1 MRTMMPMRALQV
13 ATTAA
18 ALLVAQAPAF
28 AQTAPTPTAAP
39 APAPTAAP
47 APAAAPAPTAAPT
60 AAPTRAPAP
69 DLPVEPEPLPPWT
82 PSVEPTPPATPTPP
96 PGDAQTPPGD
106 VQAPLTDP
114 NAPPPTEPPPAD
126 VAPAPAPAPM
136 APVDVDKAKGLRKA
150 GVGTMAAGGVLALGG
165 FVATLAFTLRGNK
178 LEQDLI
184 TAEGNYQID
193 NCSSTDS
200 SKCDGLKADRDQIRD
215 GILGADRNARITGGV
230 LAGGLL
236 ITAIGGII
244 YRVGM
249 KRLSNAD
256 NVSRVRVSP
265 SFGGLTIS
273 GRF

>member
-1 MRTMMPMRALQV
+1 MRTMKPMRALQV

-18 ALLVAQAPAF
+18 ALLLAQAPAF
-28 AQTAPTPTAAP
+28 AQ
-39 APAPTAAP
+39 
-47 APAAAPAPTAAPT
+47 APAAAPTVPPAPAP
-60 AAPTRAPAP
+60 APTRAPAP
-69 DLPVEPEPLPPWT
+69 DLPVEPAPLPPWT
-82 PSVEPTPPATPTPP
+82 PSVEPTPAPTPAP
-96 PGDAQTPPGD
+96 TD
-106 VQAPLTDP
+106 VQAPPTDPNAPPADVQSPLTDP
-114 NAPPPTEPPPAD
+114 NAPPPTPPAD
-126 VAPAPAPAPM
+126 TVAPAPAPGPAPLT
-136 APVDVDKAKGLRKA
+136 PVDLDKAKGLRRA
-150 GVGTMAAGGVLALGG
+150 GLGTMITGGVIALGS
-165 FVATLAFTLRGNK
+165 FATTLAFTIRGTR

-184 TAEGNYQID
+184 SAEDNYQLG

-215 GILGADRNARITGGV
+215 GILAADRTARITGGI

-236 ITAIGGII
+236 ITAIGGIV

-256 NVSRVRVSP
+256 NLSRVRVSP

>member
-1 MRTMMPMRALQV
+1 MRTMKPMRALQV

-18 ALLVAQAPAF
+18 ALLLAQAPAF
-28 AQTAPTPTAAP
+28 AQAP
-39 APAPTAAP
+39 
-47 APAAAPAPTAAPT
+47 PAAAPTAAPT
-60 AAPTRAPAP
+60 VPPAPAPAPAPASTRAPAP

-82 PSVEPTPPATPTPP
+82 PSVEPPPTPAP
-96 PGDAQTPPGD
+96 TD
-106 VQAPLTDP
+106 VQAPPTDPNAPPPANVQSPLTDP
-114 NAPPPTEPPPAD
+114 NAPPPTPPAD
-126 VAPAPAPAPM
+126 TVAPSPAPGPAPLT
-136 APVDVDKAKGLRKA
+136 PVDLDKAKGLRRA
-150 GVGTMAAGGVLALGG
+150 GLGTMITGGVIALGS
-165 FVATLAFTLRGNK
+165 FATTLAFTIRGTR

-184 TAEGNYQID
+184 SAEDNYQLG

-215 GILGADRNARITGGV
+215 GIISADRTARITGGI

-236 ITAIGGII
+236 ITAIGGIV

-256 NVSRVRVSP
+256 NLSRVRVSP
-265 SFGGLTIS
+265 TFGGLMLS